1 MTYLAFLRGINVG
14 GHHRVEMARLR
25 SAFEALG
32 FEKVRTLIQ
41 SGNVIFNA
49 PKTPELTLCRRVE
62 AKLSAE
68 FGFPIPVIV
77 RTVDEIN
84 KVVNSNP
91 FLKQKG
97 VDISRLHVVFLVD
110 LPNPDALT
118 KFESLA
124 SASEQVRC
132 IGRELY
138 LYLPNGFGKTKLTPN
153 VFHKSLS
160 VSATSRNWNTTKK
173 LCELSNPQT

>member
-25 SAFEALG
+25 LVFEALG

-41 SGNVIFNA
+41 SGNVIFTA
-49 PKTPELTLCRRVE
+49 PKTPESILCRRIE
-62 AKLSAE
+62 TKLSAE

-97 VDISRLHVVFLVD
+97 IDISRLHVVFLLDVPRPDD
-110 LPNPDALT
+110 LN

-124 SASEQVRC
+124 CASEQVRSV
-132 IGRELY
+132 GRELY

-153 VFHKSLS
+153 VFNKSLS
-160 VSATSRNWNTTKK
+160 VSATARNWNTMTK
-173 LCELSNPQT
+173 LCELSHA